1 MKRRAAVMA
10 IVLTAVS
17 AAVTAC
23 SLSDGSSG
31 QQQTPTVT
39 LVTHDSFAAPQE
51 VLDAFQKQSGIKITV
66 LKQGDAGAL
75 TNKLV
80 LTKANPIGDVAY
92 GVDSTF
98 ASRALAE
105 GVFEPY
111 TSPEADRGPQ
121 LYAIDQEHRLSAVD
135 LGDVCINVDTRYF
148 AAKGIAAPTSYD
160 DLADPKYKDLMVAE
174 DPATASPGLAFLLGT
189 VAKFGEQG
197 WHEYWTKLK
206 ANGLKVDSGWEE
218 AYTKDFSGSSG
229 KGPRPIVVSYASSP
243 AAEVGDDG
251 KPRTKA
257 LLDTCYR
264 QVEYAGVLAGGKQV
278 GNMLLRHVALVFAG
292 YVIGDRRGHFID
304 KHSFLSCTLTTQ
316 VIYCLL
322 RRKITRKGTNRNA
335 AKTKSGSATHKNSI
349 PALLKMSA
357 GILARVP

>member
-1 MKRRAAVMA
+1 MKRRAATVAMA
-10 IVLTAVS
+10 LATVSAVS
-17 AAVTAC
+17 AC
-23 SLSDGSSG
+23 SLSGGSDDTK
-31 QQQTPTVT
+31 QTPTVT
-39 LVTHDSFAAPQE
+39 LVTHDSFLAPQD
-51 VLDAFQKQSGIKITV
+51 VLDAFEKQSGIKISV

-98 ASRALAE
+98 ASRALGE

-121 LYAIDQEHRLSAVD
+121 RYAIDQEHRLSAVD
-135 LGDVCINVDTRYF
+135 LGDVCVNIDNAYF
-148 AAKGIAAPTSYD
+148 ATNGIPAPTSYE
-160 DLADPKYKDLMVAE
+160 DLYDPKYKDLLVAE

-189 VAKFGEQG
+189 IAKFGETG
-197 WHEYWTKLK
+197 WQEYWTKLK

-278 GNMLLRHVALVFAG
+278 ENARKVVDFLLSQQFQVTVAPNMYVYPARQGVDLPGGWAQAAPLPQKPQTLPADQVQAGREKWIGEWRALVQ
-292 YVIGDRRGHFID
+292 
-304 KHSFLSCTLTTQ
+304 S
-316 VIYCLL
+316 
-322 RRKITRKGTNRNA
+322 
-335 AKTKSGSATHKNSI
+335 
-349 PALLKMSA
+349 
-357 GILARVP
+357 

>member
-1 MKRRAAVMA
+1 MKRRAASV
-10 IVLTAVS
+10 AVALATVS
-17 AAVTAC
+17 TLASAC
-23 SLSDGSSG
+23 SLSGESADTK
-31 QQQTPTVT
+31 QTPTVT
-39 LVTHDSFAAPQE
+39 LVTHDSFLAPQD
-51 VLDAFQKQSGIKITV
+51 VLDAFEKQSGIKISV

-98 ASRALAE
+98 ASRALSE

-135 LGDVCINVDTRYF
+135 LGDVCVNVDTGYF
-148 AAKGIAAPTSYD
+148 TTKGIPAPASYA
-160 DLADPKYKDLMVAE
+160 DLADPKYKDLLVAE

-189 VAKFGEQG
+189 IAKFGEAG
-197 WHEYWTKLK
+197 WKDYWAKLK

-243 AAEVGDDG
+243 AAELDDKG
-251 KPRTKA
+251 NPRTKA
-257 LLDTCYR
+257 VLDTCFR
-264 QVEYAGVLAGGKQV
+264 
-278 GNMLLRHVALVFAG
+278 
-292 YVIGDRRGHFID
+292 
-304 KHSFLSCTLTTQ
+304 
-316 VIYCLL
+316 
-322 RRKITRKGTNRNA
+322 
-335 AKTKSGSATHKNSI
+335 
-349 PALLKMSA
+349 
-357 GILARVP
+357 

>member
-278 GNMLLRHVALVFAG
+278 ENARKVVDFLLSQQFQVTVAPNMYVYPARQGVDLPGVWAQVAPLPQKPQTLPADKVQAG
-292 YVIGDRRGHFID
+292 REKWIGEWR
-304 KHSFLSCTLTTQ
+304 TLMQ
-316 VIYCLL
+316 
-322 RRKITRKGTNRNA
+322 G
-335 AKTKSGSATHKNSI
+335 
-349 PALLKMSA
+349 
-357 GILARVP
+357 

>member
-1 MKRRAAVMA
+1 MKRRAASVA
-10 IVLTAVS
+10 VALATVS
-17 AAVTAC
+17 ALASAC
-23 SLSDGSSG
+23 SLSGGSADTK
-31 QQQTPTVT
+31 QTPTVT
-39 LVTHDSFAAPQE
+39 LVTHDSFLAPQD
-51 VLDAFQKQSGIKITV
+51 VLDAFEKQSGIKISV

-98 ASRALAE
+98 ASRALSE

-121 LYAIDQEHRLSAVD
+121 LYAIDPEHRLSAVD
-135 LGDVCINVDTRYF
+135 IGDVCVNVDTGYF
-148 AAKGIAAPTSYD
+148 TNKGIAAPTSYE
-160 DLADPKYKDLMVAE
+160 DLADPKYKDLLVAE

-189 VAKFGEQG
+189 IAKFGEAG
-197 WHEYWTKLK
+197 WKDYWTKLK

-278 GNMLLRHVALVFAG
+278 ESARKVVDFLLSQQFQVTVATNMYVYPTRQGVDLPGGWAQVAPLPQKPQTLPADQVQAGREKWIGEWRTLVQ
-292 YVIGDRRGHFID
+292 
-304 KHSFLSCTLTTQ
+304 S
-316 VIYCLL
+316 
-322 RRKITRKGTNRNA
+322 
-335 AKTKSGSATHKNSI
+335 
-349 PALLKMSA
+349 
-357 GILARVP
+357 

>member
-1 MKRRAAVMA
+1 MKRRAVQ
-10 IVLTAVS
+10 TAV
-17 AAVTAC
+17 ALGTVTVLAGAC
-23 SLSDGSSG
+23 SLSGGSS
-31 QQQTPTVT
+31 QAPQAATVT
-39 LVTHDSFAAPQE
+39 LVTHNSWAAPHE
-51 VLDAFQKQSGIKITV
+51 VLDAFEKQSGIKISV

-80 LTKANPIGDVAY
+80 LTKANPLGDVAY

-98 ASRALAE
+98 ASRALSE
-105 GVFEPY
+105 GIFEPY

-121 LYAIDQEHRLSAVD
+121 RYAVDQEHRMSAVD
-135 LGDVCINVDTRYF
+135 VGDVCVNIDTGYF
-148 AAKGIAAPTSYD
+148 LSKGLPAPASYA

-189 VAKFGEQG
+189 IAQFGENG
-197 WHEYWTKLK
+197 WQEYWQKLK

-243 AAEVGDDG
+243 AAELGPDG

-278 GNMLLRHVALVFAG
+278 ERARKVVDFLLSQQFQVTVAANMYVYPARQGVDLPAGWAQAAPLPQKPAQLPADKVQAGREKWISEWRSLVQG
-292 YVIGDRRGHFID
+292 
-304 KHSFLSCTLTTQ
+304 
-316 VIYCLL
+316 
-322 RRKITRKGTNRNA
+322 
-335 AKTKSGSATHKNSI
+335 
-349 PALLKMSA
+349 
-357 GILARVP
+357 

>member
-17 AAVTAC
+17 AAATAC

-66 LKQGDAGAL
+66 LKQGDAGSL

-98 ASRALAE
+98 ASRALTE

-121 LYAIDQEHRLSAVD
+121 RYAVDPEHRLSAVD
-135 LGDVCINVDTRYF
+135 VGDVCVNVDTNYF
-148 AAKGIAAPTSYD
+148 TAKGIPAPSTYN
-160 DLADPKYKDLMVAE
+160 DLADPKYKDLLVAE

-189 VAKFGEQG
+189 IAKFGDSG
-197 WHEYWTKLK
+197 WKDYWAKLK
-206 ANGLKVDSGWEE
+206 ANGVKVVSAWEE
-218 AYTKDFSGSSG
+218 D
-229 KGPRPIVVSYASSP
+229 
-243 AAEVGDDG
+243 
-251 KPRTKA
+251 
-257 LLDTCYR
+257 
-264 QVEYAGVLAGGKQV
+264 
-278 GNMLLRHVALVFAG
+278 
-292 YVIGDRRGHFID
+292 
-304 KHSFLSCTLTTQ
+304 
-316 VIYCLL
+316 
-322 RRKITRKGTNRNA
+322 
-335 AKTKSGSATHKNSI
+335 
-349 PALLKMSA
+349 
-357 GILARVP
+357 

>member
-1 MKRRAAVMA
+1 MKRRAASVA
-10 IVLTAVS
+10 VSLAAVS
-17 AAVTAC
+17 AVAAAC
-23 SLSDGSSG
+23 SLSGGSGST
-31 QQQTPTVT
+31 QQTPTVT
-39 LVTHDSFAAPQE
+39 LVTHDSFLAPQD
-51 VLDAFQKQSGIKITV
+51 VLDAFQKQSGIKVSV

-98 ASRALAE
+98 AARALGE

-121 LYAIDQEHRLSAVD
+121 LYAIDPEHRLSAVD
-135 LGDVCINVDTRYF
+135 IGDVCVNVDTGYF
-148 AAKGIAAPTSYD
+148 ATKDIPAPTSYE
-160 DLADPKYKDLMVAE
+160 DLTDPKYKDLMVAE

-189 VAKFGEQG
+189 IAKYGEQG
-197 WHEYWTKLK
+197 WQDYWTRLK

-264 QVEYAGVLAGGKQV
+264 QVEYAGVLAGGKQPENARKV
-278 GNMLLRHVALVFAG
+278 VDFLLSQQFQVTVASNMYVYPTRQGVDLPGGWAQVAPLPQKPQTLPSDRVQAGREKWIGEWRTLV
-292 YVIGDRRGHFID
+292 
-304 KHSFLSCTLTTQ
+304 Q
-316 VIYCLL
+316 Q
-322 RRKITRKGTNRNA
+322 
-335 AKTKSGSATHKNSI
+335 
-349 PALLKMSA
+349 
-357 GILARVP
+357 